1 MSPFGVK
8 YGIAAGAETI
18 VGIDRHPQPDLQL
31 HDKLWRIESKAQ
43 YLRRDRRQETAG
55 ASQALGIEI
64 RLLRHCAGGKLTP
77 KFRLIDSLGNRF
89 LAQSRRE
96 FRRQLLV
103 DVQGGVD
110 STKGSGGRGV
120 WGMDL
125 PREVPINLLAAS
137 PGRSARGKV
146 RAKGVISRGAQ
157 AKPRSFKILLLCYY
171 YIILSR

>member
-77 KFRLIDSLGNRF
+77 KVRFIDLLGNRF
-89 LAQSRRE
+89 LAQNRKE

-110 STKGSGGRGV
+110 STK
-120 WGMDL
+120 DA
-125 PREVPINLLAAS
+125 PRARMGAESRAWTSHVEC
-137 PGRSARGKV
+137 RSISWQRAQDEAREARYAPKE
-146 RAKGVISRGAQ
+146 
-157 AKPRSFKILLLCYY
+157 
-171 YIILSR
+171 